1 MEAWT
6 APRVPNT
13 RRDAHLMSEHFSEGT
28 VSLSCRFSDKVSPPT
43 QGHLPFL
50 VEDWGRVLLAVT
62 GRGLGTPLD
71 TPPCPRTL
79 SKNTLSCPRNN
90 YLSPNIKQHV
100 LKEAQPQQVTLL
112 VQGETGGSGAWVAQ

>member
-28 VSLSCRFSDKVSPPT
+28 VSLSCRFSDKMSPPT

-62 GRGLGTPLD
+62 GQGLGTPLD
-71 TPPCPRTL
+71 IPPCPRTL
-79 SKNTLSCPRNN
+79 SKNTLAQETIICPQTSSSMFSKRP
-90 YLSPNIKQHV
+90 SPNR
-100 LKEAQPQQVTLL
+100 
-112 VQGETGGSGAWVAQ
+112 